1 MTTSISNLNLQD
13 TKPDQR
19 SKPEQWAEWL
29 FKTCGSWRNILAF
42 ALVVALTYISIR
54 FNYELGKLSAVDD
67 TSKTLLPSGYALLDL
82 SALFLSGYVGLK
94 SRSPIRKA
102 IAWVWFA
109 FLLCLSLWAAAA
121 FTMSVDY
128 RQSLAPLETQI
139 EQKKS
144 ELATQRASVE
154 TWQKNVAES
163 VRFKTKHQG
172 TLSREQI
179 KETMLAGELAHLESQ
194 RVPPAHIIYERA
206 APYVGIDST
215 TLQLTIRLLWAAAL
229 TLSPIILVLL
239 VAVEFGLVHVGGNR
253 KQTHE
258 TDPTSPRDPTGND
271 DNRTRTLNRVR
282 SDKHGQALHSNPY
295 SNPIPQPS
303 AKSKESVKA
312 KRTETSPNGLTH
324 IGPFTKDN
332 ATAVRSNK
340 KGRARKTDSADTG
353 VDSHKGNRYS
363 DVKEQVQ
370 QGQLRPSKSAVKAYA
385 RCGQETALKYLAA
398 MEEEGVILRQQNGRY
413 KLASNVVS
421 IKKSGGLA

>member
-1 MTTSISNLNLQD
+1 MTTSISDLNLQD
-13 TKPDQR
+13 SKPDQR

-54 FNYELGKLSAVDD
+54 FNYELGKLSAVDE

-102 IAWVWFA
+102 IAWIWFA

-154 TWQKNVAES
+154 TWQRNVAES
-163 VRFKTKHQG
+163 VRYKTKHQG

-239 VAVEFGLVHVGGNR
+239 VAVEFGLVRVTTEN
-253 KQTHE
+253 TP
-258 TDPTSPRDPTGND
+258 DPKPTGGD
-271 DNRTRTLNRVR
+271 ESGKKGKVR
-282 SDKHGQALHSNPY
+282 SRFTERFTDKLTRDTNL
-295 SNPIPQPS
+295 PQPTT
-303 AKSKESVKA
+303 AELTQTEKPELTQTSK
-312 KRTETSPNGLTH
+312 NGVTQMSK
-324 IGPFTKDN
+324 FTKQH
-332 ATAVRSNK
+332 TLRSNVSK
-340 KGRARKTDSADTG
+340 ASRTTDSHDTG
-353 VDSHKGNRYS
+353 TDSDKGNRYAEIK
-363 DVKEQVQ
+363 DQVTS
-370 QGQLRPSKSAVKAYA
+370 GKLRPSKPAIKKAA
-385 RCGQETALKYLAA
+385 QCGQATAEKYLTA
-398 MEEEGVILRQQNGRY
+398 MANEGVITRTPSGRY
-413 KLASNVVS
+413 ALATDDSNVVS